1 MSIMANSIVESVTLT
16 IPDPPPRNKSSKDKA
31 TKKDALQ
38 DYVTFIYQTKIAS
51 LFRSVVVTWCKN
63 PIEHSLSMSVE
74 NPCEQNKYTCKIDLE
89 SGQSWGKK
97 GLKSF
102 EIEGARLDIFWDFR
116 HAKFSTNPQPCSG
129 YYVALVYKKEVL
141 LLLGDLDKDAYI
153 RTKSKPSTEEATL
166 LCKKESV
173 HGKKLFC
180 TRAMLE
186 EGKPEHDVVIET
198 SLSGPDDP
206 EMWISIDGMLASRIM
221 NLNWKF
227 RGNEIVMVN
236 NLPVQIFWDVHDW
249 LFNNDNLGSGPA
261 LFIFKPG
268 FLEST
273 GDPNSKEC
281 TKRSEDS
288 DRHDLIEENP
298 STKSFFHF
306 LYAWRTD

>member
-1 MSIMANSIVESVTLT
+1 MPMPAANSLVEVVPSS
-16 IPDPPPRNKSSKDKA
+16 ISEPPQWKKGSKDKA
-31 TKKDALQ
+31 IQKYTPHNF
-38 DYVTFIYQTKIAS
+38 VTFVYQTKLGDS
-51 LFRSVVVTWCKN
+51 FRNVTLTWCKN
-63 PIEHSLSMSVE
+63 LIEHSLSMSVE
-74 NPCEQNKYTCKIDLE
+74 KPSDENKFTCKIDLE

-102 EIEGARLDIFWDFR
+102 EIEGARVDVFWDFR
-116 HAKFSTNPQPCSG
+116 HAKFSTSPQPCSG

-141 LLLGDLDKDAYI
+141 LLIGDLVNDAYI
-153 RTKSKPSTEEATL
+153 RTKSKPSSEEATL
-166 LCKKESV
+166 LCKKENV

-249 LFNNDNLGSGPA
+249 LFNDLGTGPG

-268 FLEST
+268 CLEHSNNS
-273 GDPNSKEC
+273 NSKEC
-281 TKRSEDS
+281 IEINEDS
-288 DRHDLIEENP
+288 NKYDSIEDNL
-298 STKSFFHF
+298 STNGFFHF
-306 LYAWRTD
+306 LYAWRID

>member
-1 MSIMANSIVESVTLT
+1 MPMPLSIPE
-16 IPDPPPRNKSSKDKA
+16 PPPTENASKDKV
-31 TKKDALQ
+31 TNKDASQ
-38 DYVTFIYQTKIAS
+38 NFATYVYQAKVAES
-51 LFRSVVVTWCKN
+51 FRSVSVTWCKN
-63 PIEHSLSMSVE
+63 TTEHFVSVSVE
-74 NPCEQNKYTCKIDLE
+74 KPFEENKLTCKIDLE

-102 EIEGARLDIFWDFR
+102 EIEGARVDIFWDFR
-116 HAKFSTNPQPCSG
+116 HAKFSMNPQPCSG

-141 LLLGDLDKDAYI
+141 LLLGDLENDAYT
-153 RTKSKPSTEEATL
+153 RTKSKPSLEEATL
-166 LCKKESV
+166 LSKKENV

-249 LFNNDNLGSGPA
+249 LFNDIGSGPA

-268 FLEST
+268 FLEHT
-273 GDPNSKEC
+273 NDPNSREW
-281 TKRSEDS
+281 TERSEGS
-288 DRHDLIEENP
+288 SKYDLIEENP
-298 STKSFFHF
+298 STGSFFHF

>member
-1 MSIMANSIVESVTLT
+1 MSLT
-16 IPDPPPRNKSSKDKA
+16 IPEPPSRKKGYMDQA
-31 TKKDALQ
+31 TNKDAPQ
-38 DYVTFIYQTKIAS
+38 NSITFVYQTKVAS
-51 LFRSVVVTWCKN
+51 SFRSVVVIWCKN
-63 PIEHSLSMSVE
+63 PIEHSLSMTLE
-74 NPCEQNKYTCKIDLE
+74 NPSEENKYTCKIDLE

-116 HAKFSTNPQPCSG
+116 HAKFSTSPQPCSG

-141 LLLGDLDKDAYI
+141 LLLGDLVNDAYA
-153 RTKSKPSTEEATL
+153 RTKSKPSPQEATL
-166 LCKKESV
+166 LCKKENV

-236 NLPVQIFWDVHDW
+236 NLPVQILWDVHDW
-249 LFNNDNLGSGPA
+249 LFNDLGSGPA

-268 FLEST
+268 FLEHTS
-273 GDPNSKEC
+273 DSNSREF
-281 TKRSEDS
+281 TERSD
-288 DRHDLIEENP
+288 DNNKHDLVEENL
-298 STKSFFHF
+298 STRSFFHF
-306 LYAWRTD
+306 LYAWRTV

>member
-1 MSIMANSIVESVTLT
+1 MLMPMQTANSHVEDVPLKNVSKGEATKKETLQNSVTL
-16 IPDPPPRNKSSKDKA
+16 
-31 TKKDALQ
+31 
-38 DYVTFIYQTKIAS
+38 VYQTKLGDS
-51 LFRSVVVTWCKN
+51 FRSIVVTWCKN

-74 NPCEQNKYTCKIDLE
+74 KPSDDNKFTCKIDLA

-102 EIEGARLDIFWDFR
+102 EIEGARVDIFWDFR
-116 HAKFSTNPQPCSG
+116 HAKFSIDPQPCSG

-141 LLLGDLDKDAYI
+141 LLLGDLVNDAYT
-153 RTKSKPSTEEATL
+153 RTKSKPSLEEATL
-166 LCKKESV
+166 LCKKENV

-198 SLSGPDDP
+198 SLVGPDDP

-249 LFNNDNLGSGPA
+249 LFSDLGSGPA

-268 FLEST
+268 FLETTS
-273 GDPNSKEC
+273 DSNSREY
-281 TKRSEDS
+281 TERNDDNSQY
-288 DRHDLIEENP
+288 DLLENNP
-298 STKSFFHF
+298 STTSFYHF
-306 LYAWRTD
+306 LYAWKID